1 MIRKNLT
8 KLLFEDTPPQ
18 PDPNNKSLTPVD
30 IEATML
36 PSNISLDQ
44 KIDKYIMQYERESSP
59 SLANK
64 FINRDKPIPNIP
76 ESLKLNKINSLQKF
90 LFEAD
95 EPGGMDLGGGGMD
108 DAGGGGMDLG
118 GGGGLGDIGGSGDSE
133 KKFEPPVPTPS
144 PKLNL
149 NNFASRIATLVQN
162 YDSLIDPRT
171 VILNRVQAYMNQN
184 YSKQMSEELMI
195 KLKRDFGLSSEPK
208 EINTMGP
215 TSVAAGASGL
225 EPNSVSG
232 GSLTGG
238 E

>member
-18 PDPNNKSLTPVD
+18 PDPNNKSLAPVD

-36 PSNISLDQ
+36 PTNISLDQ
-44 KIDKYIMQYERESSP
+44 KVDKYIMQYERESSP
-59 SLANK
+59 SAANK

-76 ESLKLNKINSLQKF
+76 ESSKLNKINSLQKF

-108 DAGGGGMDLG
+108 DA
-118 GGGGLGDIGGSGDSE
+118 GGGLGDIGGSGDSE

-208 EINTMGP
+208 EIKSMGP
-215 TSVAAGASGL
+215 TSIGAGASGL
-225 EPNSVSG
+225 ESTPSSG
-232 GSLTGG
+232 GSLTG